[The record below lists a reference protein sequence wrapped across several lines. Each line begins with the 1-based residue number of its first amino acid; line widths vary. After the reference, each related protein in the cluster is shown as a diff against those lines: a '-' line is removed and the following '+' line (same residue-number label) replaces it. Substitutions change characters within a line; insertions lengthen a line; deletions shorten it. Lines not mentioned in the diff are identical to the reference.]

1 QLRKGLQELSEE
13 GSTQV
18 FFPLNN
24 NDIIVG
30 AVGILQFDVV
40 AFRLKDEYKV
50 EAAYEPVNV
59 HTVRWLQAKD
69 PRKLEE
75 FRRKSSE
82 HLAVDGGDCLAYL
95 APTRVNL
102 SLAQEKWPDIQF
114 AATREHHL
122 TG

>member
-1 QLRKGLQELSEE
+1 
-13 GSTQV
+13 
-18 FFPLNN
+18 PLDN

-30 AVGILQFDVV
+30 AVGVLQFDVV

-59 HTVRWLQAKD
+59 HTVRWLSARD

-75 FRRKSSE
+75 LRRKASE
-82 HLAVDGGDCLAYL
+82 HLALDGGGCLAYL

-102 SLAQEKWPDIQF
+102 ALTQEKWPDIGF
-114 AATREHHL
+114 AATREHQL
-122 TG
+122 TS